1 MSDKIAISQVN
12 GQIGNRV
19 RFSNE
24 HDGDLNRSRNKP
36 LHQVQIP
43 LTSSHNRSEHVEG
56 ITSQAA
62 SVDYFQLLTIQLQ
75 NQDPINP
82 VDQEGV
88 INDLTQFSILEGIE
102 NLNGAFE
109 QFMQLEEL
117 SQGVNLIGKNV
128 EFRNSNTGALT
139 SGTASDILNIDGKI
153 QVLVDGQSVPLDNV
167 TRISEAV

>member
-1 MSDKIAISQVN
+1 
-12 GQIGNRV
+12 
-19 RFSNE
+19 
-24 HDGDLNRSRNKP
+24 
-36 LHQVQIP
+36 
-43 LTSSHNRSEHVEG
+43 VEG